1 LLKYLNIKFVLIN
14 LIPIFIEVLYRFL
27 KYTLMKKMYKLFFI
41 SIISTSLLVSCSSK
55 ENSDEEN
62 MIDEEILDPTSSLNT
77 NFDGKIFSIPSPVQ
91 TSMLIKDLKLP
102 YTENLLNPAD
112 NVDLYN
118 TESKRALNL
127 GIYGTDLGYITLYNQ
142 NATSLKYLKSV
153 EKLTQALKL
162 QNAFDKNFMTRFEKN
177 SNIQDSMVKIVSDA
191 FGKADNFLKNNDRK
205 NTSVLI
211 LTGGWIESLYIA
223 CELNRNASNQ
233 KITER
238 IGEQQETLNTIIEI
252 LDLYN
257 KNGVNDE
264 LLSSLE
270 DLKLS
275 FDKISIEYEYIAP
288 KTDAG
293 KKLTT
298 LQHKTKVRIDSN
310 VLNMITMKISSLRE
324 NITK

>member
-1 LLKYLNIKFVLIN
+1 
-14 LIPIFIEVLYRFL
+14 
-27 KYTLMKKMYKLFFI
+27 MKKIYKLFFI
-41 SIISTSLLVSCSSK
+41 SVISTSLLISC
-55 ENSDEEN
+55 NSGEKTNDEDL
-62 MIDEEILDPTSSLNT
+62 IDEEILDSNTSLNT

-102 YTENLLNPAD
+102 YTESLLNPAD

-118 TESKRALNL
+118 SEYKRALNL
-127 GIYGTDLGYITLYNQ
+127 GVYGTDLGYITIYNQ
-142 NATSLKYLKSV
+142 NATSLKYLKAV
-153 EKLTQALKL
+153 EKLTQGLKL
-162 QNAFDKNFMTRFEKN
+162 ENAFDKDFMTRFEKN
-177 SNIQDSMVKIVSDA
+177 NTIQDSMVKIVSDA
-191 FGKADNFLKNNDRK
+191 FRKADNFLKTNDRK

-223 CELNRNASNQ
+223 CELNRATSNQ
-233 KITER
+233 KIVDR

-257 KNGVNDE
+257 KKGVNDD

-275 FDKISIEYEYIAP
+275 FDKVLIEYEYIAP
-288 KTDAG
+288 KTDAA

-310 VLNMITMKISSLRE
+310 ILNMITMKISTLKDK
-324 NITK
+324 ITQ